1 MHKISYEILNAH
13 DRSDSLREIDVE
25 ATPAELEN
33 LRRDGY
39 LVREQLFAGA
49 ALEHLRDGIDR
60 LVAKEWDQHRNKE
73 IGERSWGII
82 LRYLM
87 DKDPVF
93 LELLK
98 FSPILSVA
106 KAMLGPLI
114 RLRGL
119 SARIT
124 FPGAERQETPL
135 HQHLRVLSKPLPPW
149 FSEPHSMDALIYLD
163 DLNTDTGTVSLVPG
177 SHAWIDRQPPKT
189 YAPVAGE
196 LELRPKAGDAVLMH
210 SNLWHRGGPTLA
222 AKRRMLILS
231 YQPTWFRGSP
241 YGVQPEDG
249 LTKELLKDADEETKM
264 LLGIGGY
271 T

>member
-1 MHKISYEILNAH
+1 MHKVSYEILNKH
-13 DRSDSLREIDVE
+13 DRPDSLREIDVD
-25 ATPAELEN
+25 ATESELAS
-33 LRRDGY
+33 LQRDGY
-39 LVREQLFAGA
+39 LLREQLFTGA
-49 ALEHLRDGIDR
+49 ALERLRTGVDR
-60 LVAKEWDQHRNKE
+60 LVEKEWDQHRNKE

-98 FSPILSVA
+98 FPPILSVA

-119 SARIT
+119 SARVT

-135 HQHLRVLSKPLPPW
+135 HQHLRVLTKPLPPW
-149 FSEPHSMDALIYLD
+149 FAPPHRMDALIYLD
-163 DLNTDTGTVSLVPG
+163 DLNDDTGTVSLVPG
-177 SHAWIDRQPPKT
+177 SHAWVDRQPPKT
-189 YAPVAGE
+189 YDPVEGE

-241 YGVQPEDG
+241 YGVQPADG
-249 LTKELLKDADEETKM
+249 LTKELLKEADEETKM

>member
-1 MHKISYEILNAH
+1 MHNISYEVLNAH
-13 DRSDSLREIDVE
+13 DRSDALREIEVH
-25 ATPAELEN
+25 ATETELVY
-33 LRRDGY
+33 LQQDGY
-39 LVREQLFAGA
+39 MLREGLFSGE
-49 ALEHLRDGIDR
+49 ALERLRTGVDR
-60 LVAKEWDQHRNKE
+60 LVENEWDQHRNKK

-87 DKDPVF
+87 DKDPIF

-98 FSPILSVA
+98 FPPILSVA

-119 SARIT
+119 SARVT

-135 HQHLRVLSKPLPPW
+135 HQHLRVLTKPLPPW
-149 FSEPHSMDALIYLD
+149 FAPPHSLDALIYLD
-163 DLNTDTGTVSLVPG
+163 DLNDDTGSVSIVPG
-177 SHAWIDRQPPKT
+177 SHAWIDLQPPKT
-189 YAPVAGE
+189 YEPVEGE
-196 LELRPKAGDAVLMH
+196 VELRLEAGSAVLMH
-210 SNLWHRGGPTLA
+210 SNLWHRDHPTLA

-231 YQPTWFRGSP
+231 YQPSWFRGSP

-249 LTKELLKDADEETKM
+249 LTKELLKEADEETKM
-264 LLGIGGY
+264 LLGVGGY

>member
-1 MHKISYEILNAH
+1 MHKVSYEILNKH
-13 DRSDSLREIDVE
+13 DRAGGLREIDVD
-25 ATPAELEN
+25 ATESELAS
-33 LRRDGY
+33 LQRDGY
-39 LVREQLFAGA
+39 LLREQLFTGA
-49 ALEHLRDGIDR
+49 ALERLRTGVDR
-60 LVAKEWDQHRNKE
+60 LVEKEWDQHRNKE

-98 FSPILSVA
+98 FPPILSVA

-119 SARIT
+119 SARVT

-135 HQHLRVLSKPLPPW
+135 HQHLRVLTKPLPPW
-149 FSEPHSMDALIYLD
+149 FAPPHSMDALIYLD
-163 DLNTDTGTVSLVPG
+163 DLNDDTGTVSLVPG
-177 SHAWIDRQPPKT
+177 SHAWVDRQPPET
-189 YAPVAGE
+189 YEPVEGE

-241 YGVQPEDG
+241 YGVQAADG
-249 LTKELLKDADEETKM
+249 LTKELLKEADEETKM